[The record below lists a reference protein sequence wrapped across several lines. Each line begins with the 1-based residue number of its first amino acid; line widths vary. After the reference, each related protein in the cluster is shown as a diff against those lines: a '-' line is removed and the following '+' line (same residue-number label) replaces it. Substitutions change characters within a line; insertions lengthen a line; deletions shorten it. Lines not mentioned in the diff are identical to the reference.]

1 MKLLPHVQAVGFP
14 LSPFRFE
21 SFHPRFVPLIKLQHI
36 IPHHREHI
44 GGILAAVT
52 ATAVYSNGT
61 LLIKAGGSLIG
72 KMAGHHIDIDT
83 TGYVAGIEL
92 IGGAHINKLHAL
104 HRD

>member
-1 MKLLPHVQAVGFP
+1 MKLLPHVQAFCFP

-21 SFHPRFVPLIKLQHI
+21 SFHPRIIPLIKLQHI
-36 IPHHREHI
+36 IAHHREHL

-61 LLIKAGGSLIG
+61 FLVKDSCSLIG
-72 KMAGHHIDIDT
+72 KTTGHNVDIDA
-83 TGYVAGIEL
+83 TGYVAGIVL
-92 IGGAHINKLHAL
+92 VGGAHINKLYTL